1 MPWGSV
7 AFQVLPLIEG
17 SKEQV
22 YAAVDRAIAVVAAS
36 GVRFEVGPF
45 ETTMEGELRELL
57 DIVYRAQEACKAA
70 AGAGTVATYIKV
82 FNSDA
87 PGTIA
92 EKVGKYREAGH

>member
-7 AFQVLPLIEG
+7 AFQVLPLMQG
-17 SKEQV
+17 SKEQI

-36 GVRFEVGPF
+36 GVKYEVGPF

-57 DIVYRAQEACKAA
+57 DLVYRAQAACKE
-70 AGAGTVATYIKV
+70 AGVPAVATYVKV
-82 FNSDA
+82 FNSDT
-87 PGTIA
+87 PGTIE